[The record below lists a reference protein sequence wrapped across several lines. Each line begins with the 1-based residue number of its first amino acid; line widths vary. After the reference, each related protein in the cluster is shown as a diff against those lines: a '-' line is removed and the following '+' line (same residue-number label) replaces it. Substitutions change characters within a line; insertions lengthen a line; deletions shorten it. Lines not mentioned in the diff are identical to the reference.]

1 MQTITELKAWR
12 VAAPDGCALA
22 NRDGG
27 HEPYF
32 RRTVVVAKDNQ
43 NRIGLAE
50 IPGIQGMDDLIQ
62 SPRAQAAVVGR
73 PAIQLRSVVDELD
86 GLLGGDE
93 SSDRGDKTWDADLG
107 RHLKSGVEVSVG
119 DLLAQREAVPLAD
132 LFGKRRRAACP
143 VNAYGFW
150 HFDPAGTGIEYL
162 PPKGTKG
169 WDYWRAAPATT
180 VPRLVELFGALL
192 SFTGAKSLK
201 LKGGVFDPQTE
212 VQAMLALKEAYQ
224 GIRLTLDPNGC
235 WDVATSIWVLDQLKG
250 VIDYIEDPT
259 WGIENLASVQKT
271 VPTRI
276 ATNMAVTRFKH
287 VKPALQAGLDLIVL
301 ADPQF
306 WGGIAAALEVAR
318 LCSAS
323 GWGLGC
329 HSNNHQGIAMMTTA
343 TLGVLVDDS
352 ILYDFD
358 THYPYSRPQY
368 EVVDNPPIICDGGVQ
383 VSDVPGLGLRLN
395 WDRLA
400 AAHKLALSLPNQSRN
415 DKTFMEKKY
424 PGWKPNPR
432 QWALKGIEKHLH
444 SGSAHL

>member
-1 MQTITELKAWR
+1 MQTIKELKAWR
-12 VAAPDGCALA
+12 IAAPDGCALA

-32 RRTVVVAKDNQ
+32 RRTVLVAKDNQ
-43 NRIGLAE
+43 DRIGLAE
-50 IPGIQGMDDLIQ
+50 IPGILGMDELVQ
-62 SPRAQAAVVGR
+62 SPRVQAVVVGQPVIR
-73 PAIQLRSVVDELD
+73 VRSIVNELD
-86 GLLGGDE
+86 GLVGGDE
-93 SSDRGDKTWDADLG
+93 SSDRGDRTWDADLG
-107 RHLKSGVEVSVG
+107 RHLKSGVEISVG

-150 HFDPAGTGIEYL
+150 HFDPAGTGMNYL
-162 PPKGTKG
+162 PPDGADG
-169 WDYWRAAPATT
+169 WDYWRAAPAMT
-180 VPRLVELFGALL
+180 VPALVQLFGALL
-192 SFTGAKSLK
+192 AFTGAKSLK
-201 LKGGVFDPQTE
+201 LKGGVFAPETE
-212 VQAMLALKEAYQ
+212 VQAMLALKEAFPSV
-224 GIRLTLDPNGC
+224 RLTLDPNGC
-235 WDVATSIWVLDQLKG
+235 WDVPTAITVLKELKE

-259 WGIENLASVQKT
+259 SGIENLASVQKV

-287 VKPALQAGLDLIVL
+287 FKPAMQVGLDLIVL

-306 WGGIAAALEVAR
+306 WGGISAALEVAR
-318 LCSAS
+318 LCGAS

-343 TLGVLVDDS
+343 TLGVLVDES

-368 EVVDNPPIICDGGVQ
+368 EVVDNPPKIRDGAVE
-383 VSDVPGLGLRLN
+383 VSDIPGLGLHLN

-400 AAHKLALSLPNQSRN
+400 AAHRLALSLPNQSRN
-415 DKTFMEKKY
+415 DRTFMEKKY
-424 PGWKPNPR
+424 PGWQPNPR
-432 QWALKGIEKHLH
+432 QWALKGYQD
-444 SGSAHL
+444 

>member
-43 NRIGLAE
+43 NHIGLAE

-62 SPRAQAAVVGR
+62 SPRVQAAVVGR
-73 PAIQLRSVVDELD
+73 PAIQLRSIVDELD
-86 GLLGGDE
+86 GLVGGDE

-162 PPKGTKG
+162 PPEGTKG
-169 WDYWRAAPATT
+169 WNYWRAAPAMT

-192 SFTGAKSLK
+192 DFTGAKSLK
-201 LKGGVFDPQTE
+201 LKAGVFDPETE
-212 VQAMLALKEAYQ
+212 VQAMLAFRDAYPS
-224 GIRLTLDPNGC
+224 IRLTLDPNGC
-235 WDVATSIWVLDQLKG
+235 WDVATSIWVLNQLKG
-250 VIDYIEDPT
+250 AIDYIEDPT
-259 WGIENLASVQKT
+259 WGIENFASVQKT

-301 ADPQF
+301 AGFMRILKGEFLRVFAHRVINIHPSLLPAFPGLEAQRQAIAHGVRVSGATVHLVTSELD
-306 WGGIAAALEVAR
+306 GG
-318 LCSAS
+318 
-323 GWGLGC
+323 
-329 HSNNHQGIAMMTTA
+329 
-343 TLGVLVDDS
+343 
-352 ILYDFD
+352 
-358 THYPYSRPQY
+358 
-368 EVVDNPPIICDGGVQ
+368 PIIIQAAVPVLGDDTVDTLSARILTEEHRIYPEAIQLVLDGGW
-383 VSDVPGLGLRLN
+383 S
-395 WDRLA
+395 
-400 AAHKLALSLPNQSRN
+400 
-415 DKTFMEKKY
+415 
-424 PGWKPNPR
+424 
-432 QWALKGIEKHLH
+432 IE
-444 SGSAHL
+444 GRRFVCRVR